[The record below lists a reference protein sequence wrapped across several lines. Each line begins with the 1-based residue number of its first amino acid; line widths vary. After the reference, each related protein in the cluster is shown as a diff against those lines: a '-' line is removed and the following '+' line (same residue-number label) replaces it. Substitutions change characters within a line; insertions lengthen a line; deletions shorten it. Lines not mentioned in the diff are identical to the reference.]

1 MGWRKRL
8 QGVELPLTPTVL
20 SSLRQHANK
29 FGRTKPSPPQTKS
42 EVFLGLGAVTVAGA
56 VEAVGADLA
65 LGHANA
71 LDEVFELGKLQG
83 GESETTGYLGDHAL
97 VLGRIGLCV
106 LLQISLVVALEVA
119 DNATCDEFQVA
130 L

>member
-29 FGRTKPSPPQTKS
+29 FGRTKPSPSQTKS

-56 VEAVGADLA
+56 VEAVGADFA
-65 LGHANA
+65 LRHTDG
-71 LDEVFELGKLQG
+71 LDEVLEFGKLQG
-83 GESETTGYLGDHAL
+83 GEAEATGYLGDHAL
-97 VLGRIGLCV
+97 VLGRVGLGV
-106 LLQISLVVALEVA
+106 LLQIYLVVALEVA
-119 DNATCDEFQVA
+119 DDATRNQFQVA